1 MSRPWEP
8 VMDVYRD
15 DGKYVAICRAC
26 PLRCVRRC
34 ADPSLLIGGTPCGSL
49 AQIARTMES
58 YDGEVRCR

>member
-8 VMDVYRD
+8 VMEVYRD
-15 DGKYVAICRAC
+15 DGKYVVICRAC

-34 ADPSLLIGGTPCGSL
+34 ADQSLLIGRTPCGSL

-58 YDGEVRCR
+58 YDGEVGR